1 MRATT
6 ARGVK
11 SFGLLAREATGNQGK
26 GLKPG
31 NTQGHEGAGLERE
44 QNKIS
49 QASEGCET
57 EGETIQESET
67 MQIMFQ
73 ENERTE
79 QEGEKMLVDINLI
92 GTTSKGIPE
101 EVGK

>member
-26 GLKPG
+26 GVKPG
-31 NTQGHEGAGLERE
+31 NTQGHEGAGLEKG

-57 EGETIQESET
+57 EGEKNTRKRDNADNVS
-67 MQIMFQ
+67 
-73 ENERTE
+73 R
-79 QEGEKMLVDINLI
+79 K
-92 GTTSKGIPE
+92 
-101 EVGK
+101 